1 MTEVAAGIIRRQDGR
16 VLICQRGEGRSN
28 AHLWEFPG
36 GKLEAG
42 ESPCECLKREL
53 LEELR
58 LPVERLR
65 EVCQREAQG
74 ILFHFIEGAA
84 EAEPVLT
91 EHEAFAFVTDREM
104 LGYAFCPA
112 DTAVARA
119 MALNA
124 PALRHFFWD
133 FDGTVMDTYPAMT
146 EAFVRMA
153 VRFGVEI
160 THERALSLLKNNLTH
175 ALNVIAGEN
184 GLDAAGMV
192 PVYREEERETLLR
205 MARPVAGIPEA
216 LRELPGRHY
225 LVTHRNRAALD
236 YLDSMGLKGF
246 FTDFVVEDDGFP
258 RKPAPDS
265 LLHLLRRHGLDP
277 AECVMIGDRPL
288 DTAAGRNA
296 GMLSCLLDEEHRF
309 PEDPCELRVDSA
321 WELPGMVCP
330 HMPGM
335 LCPHKG

>member
-1 MTEVAAGIIRRQDGR
+1 MMEVSAGIIRRADGR

-36 GKLEAG
+36 GKVEMG
-42 ESPCECLKREL
+42 ESPCDCLRREL
-53 LEELR
+53 MEELA
-58 LPVERLR
+58 LPVADLR
-65 EVCQREAQG
+65 EMCQREHQG
-74 ILFHFIEGAA
+74 ILFHFIEGTTEAA
-84 EAEPVLT
+84 PCLT
-91 EHEAFAFVTDREM
+91 EHEACAFVTDRDM

-112 DTAVARA
+112 DADVARV

-153 VRFGVEI
+153 RRCGVEI
-160 THERALSLLKNNLTH
+160 TPARALSLLKNNLTH
-175 ALNVIAGEN
+175 ALQVIAEEN
-184 GLDAAGMV
+184 ALDASAMV
-192 PVYREEERETLLR
+192 PIFREEEKVTLAQ

-216 LRELPGRHY
+216 LRDLPGQHY
-225 LVTHRNRAALD
+225 LVTHRDRAALD
-236 YLDSMGLKGF
+236 YLDSMGLKHY
-246 FTDFVVEDDGFP
+246 FTDYVVENDGFP

-265 LLHLLRRHGLDP
+265 LLHLVRKHGLDL

-296 GMLSCLLDEEHRF
+296 GMLSCLLDEENRF
-309 PEDPCELRVDSA
+309 PDDPCELRTHSA
-321 WELPGMVCP
+321 HELPVL
-330 HMPGM
+330 
-335 LCPHKG
+335 LCPPSIHNS